1 MKKTVRSTCLER
13 RRSVGSWRGRRG
25 STALKRALATYGP
38 EEGFGEGLQRLLARA
53 PTASARFLAGTRS
66 SLPQAAEAE
75 EAARLAEE
83 EARHAAEAERKRK
96 LEERLGNTLCFKDLD
111 EEFTKQAGPIL
122 HMPVFVA
129 DSCMHQSRHR
139 CRHLRVA
146 TPPTCSCSSV

>member
-1 MKKTVRSTCLER
+1 MLAHCPTIGSSSRTSPMKKTFVLKVER
-13 RRSVGSWRGRRG
+13 VALVPGEAGEG
-25 STALKRALATYGP
+25 TALKRALATYGP
-38 EEGFGEGLQRLLARA
+38 EEGFGEGVQRLLARA

-66 SLPQAAEAE
+66 FVAQAAEAE

-111 EEFTKQAGPIL
+111 EEFTKQVGPIL

-129 DSCMHQSRHR
+129 DSCMH
-139 CRHLRVA
+139 
-146 TPPTCSCSSV
+146 